1 MIGRYVHNT
10 VSEVEPTNEMLEP
23 LRVLV
28 VDDSR
33 LQRKLVSV
41 RLKKWGFTIF
51 EAASGKEAMA
61 ICENEDLDMILSD
74 WVMPEM
80 SGLEFCEAFR
90 AMQRERYG
98 YFILL
103 TSKSDKEDI
112 AKGLD
117 KGADDF
123 LSKPVNAT
131 ELRARIKAGQRVL
144 EMETRLQVENDR
156 ANAALEKLRLINEE
170 INKDL
175 AQAEKLQKSLLP
187 PTHLVRDT
195 YTLSNI
201 FKSSGH
207 VGGDIVGTFNLD
219 ENRIAIYSL
228 DVSGHGVSSALL
240 TVQLFGLLSPF
251 SKDNNVAFR
260 SDGSG
265 GFAILDPHEIAAEF
279 NRRMLDEMDT
289 DLYFTLGYADINVS
303 NGHVKMVQAGHP
315 FPVIFNEKHGVT
327 LKGDGGPPIGLIPGI
342 EFETFTFTIRPDDK
356 LLLHS
361 DGLTECQN
369 LTGDLLDD
377 EGLERILLRHADS
390 HGPELLND
398 IVWELTEFAECNE
411 YGDDLSAILFEFTE
425 KN

>member
-1 MIGRYVHNT
+1 VQQ
-10 VSEVEPTNEMLEP
+10 LESTAVQTSHAEQP
-23 LRVLV
+23 LRILV

-41 RLKKWGFTIF
+41 HLKKWGFTIL
-51 EAASGKEAMA
+51 EAASGTEAME
-61 ICENEDLDMILSD
+61 ICQNQDIDMVLSD

-80 SGLEFCEAFR
+80 SGLQFCEAFR
-90 AMQRERYG
+90 ELSRERYG

-123 LSKPVNAT
+123 LSKPVNPT

-144 EMETRLQVENDR
+144 DMEAKLQVENDR
-156 ANAALEKLRLINEE
+156 ANAALEELRLINDE

-187 PTHLVRDT
+187 PAHLVRET
-195 YTLSNI
+195 HTLSNI

-219 ENRIAIYSL
+219 KDRIAVYSL

-240 TVQLFGLLSPF
+240 TVQLFGLLSPY
-251 SKDNNVAFR
+251 SKDNNLAFQ
-260 SDGSG
+260 SNGTG
-265 GFAILDPHEIAAEF
+265 GFNILKPHEIATEF

-289 DLYFTLGYADINVS
+289 DLYFTLGYADINLS
-303 NGHVKMVQAGHP
+303 TGHVKMVQAGHP
-315 FPVIFNEKHGVT
+315 FPVIFNQDRGVT
-327 LKGDGGPPIGLIPGI
+327 LKGEGGPPIGLIPDI
-342 EFETFTFTIRPDDK
+342 PFETFTFTLNPDDK

-398 IVWELTEFAECNE
+398 IVWELTEFAESDD
-411 YGDDLSAILFEFTE
+411 YGDDLSAILFEFSG
-425 KN
+425 NS

>member
-1 MIGRYVHNT
+1 M
-10 VSEVEPTNEMLEP
+10 
-23 LRVLV
+23 RVLV

-41 RLKKWGFTIF
+41 HLKKWGFTIF
-51 EAASGKEAMA
+51 EADSGKEAME
-61 ICENEDLDMILSD
+61 ICASENIDMVLSD

-80 SGLEFCEAFR
+80 SGLAFCEAFR
-90 AMQRERYG
+90 ALPRERYG

-117 KGADDF
+117 IGADDF
-123 LSKPVNAT
+123 LSKPVNST

-144 EMETRLQVENDR
+144 DMEAKLQVENDR
-156 ANAALEKLRLINEE
+156 TNAALEKLRLINEE

-187 PTHLVRDT
+187 PEHLERET

-207 VGGDIVGTFNLD
+207 VGGDIVGTFDLAED
-219 ENRIAIYSL
+219 RIAVYSL

-240 TVQLFGLLSPF
+240 TVQLFGLLSPY
-251 SKDNNVAFR
+251 SKDNNLAFR
-260 SDGSG
+260 SDGAG
-265 GFAILDPHEIAAEF
+265 GFTILEPHEIATEF
-279 NRRMLDEMDT
+279 NRRMLAEMDT
-289 DLYFTLGYADINVS
+289 DLYFTLGYADINLAT
-303 NGHVKMVQAGHP
+303 GIVKMVQAGHP
-315 FPVIFNEKHGVT
+315 FPVIFNKDRGVT

-342 EFETFTFTIRPDDK
+342 DFETFSFTIKPDDK

-369 LTGDLLDD
+369 VTGDLLDD
-377 EGLERILLRHADS
+377 EGLERILLRHAYS

-398 IVWELTEFAECNE
+398 IVWELTEFAESDD
-411 YGDDLSAILFEFTE
+411 YGDDLSAISFEFSG
-425 KN
+425 NS

>member
-1 MIGRYVHNT
+1 MQQ
-10 VSEVEPTNEMLEP
+10 LESTAVQTSHAEQP
-23 LRVLV
+23 LRILV

-41 RLKKWGFTIF
+41 HLKKWGFTIL
-51 EAASGKEAMA
+51 EAASGTEAME
-61 ICENEDLDMILSD
+61 ICQNQDIDMVLSD

-80 SGLEFCEAFR
+80 SGLQFCEAFR
-90 AMQRERYG
+90 ELSRERYG

-123 LSKPVNAT
+123 LSKPVNPT

-144 EMETRLQVENDR
+144 DMEAKLQVENDR
-156 ANAALEKLRLINEE
+156 ANAALEELRLINDE

-187 PTHLVRDT
+187 PAHLVRET
-195 YTLSNI
+195 HTLSNI

-219 ENRIAIYSL
+219 KDRIAVYSL

-240 TVQLFGLLSPF
+240 TVQLFGLLSPY
-251 SKDNNVAFR
+251 SKDNNLAFQ
-260 SDGSG
+260 SNGTG
-265 GFAILDPHEIAAEF
+265 GFNILKPHEIATEF

-289 DLYFTLGYADINVS
+289 DLYFTLGYADINLS
-303 NGHVKMVQAGHP
+303 TGHVKMVQAGHP
-315 FPVIFNEKHGVT
+315 FPVIFNQDRGVT
-327 LKGDGGPPIGLIPGI
+327 LKGEGGPPIGLIPDI
-342 EFETFTFTIRPDDK
+342 PFETFTFTLNPDDK

-398 IVWELTEFAECNE
+398 IVWELTEFAESDD
-411 YGDDLSAILFEFTE
+411 YGDDLSAILFEFSG
-425 KN
+425 NS

>member
-1 MIGRYVHNT
+1 M
-10 VSEVEPTNEMLEP
+10 
-23 LRVLV
+23 

-41 RLKKWGFTIF
+41 HLKKWGFAIF
-51 EAASGKEAMA
+51 EADSGKEAMR
-61 ICENEDLDMILSD
+61 ICETEDIDMVLSD

-90 AMQRERYG
+90 SLTRERYG

-117 KGADDF
+117 IGADDF

-144 EMETRLQVENDR
+144 DMEAKLQIENDR
-156 ANAALEKLRLINEE
+156 TNAALEELRLINEE

-187 PTHLVRDT
+187 PAHLVRDT
-195 YTLSNI
+195 HTLSNI

-207 VGGDIVGTFNLD
+207 VGGDIVGTFDLAKD
-219 ENRIAIYSL
+219 RIAVYSL

-240 TVQLFGLLSPF
+240 TVQLYGLLSPH
-251 SKDNNVAFR
+251 SKDNNLAFR
-260 SDGSG
+260 SDGAG
-265 GFAILDPHEIAAEF
+265 GFTILEPHEIAAEF
-279 NRRMLDEMDT
+279 NRRMLAEMDT
-289 DLYFTLGYADINVS
+289 DLYFTLGYADINLAT
-303 NGHVKMVQAGHP
+303 GIVKMVQAGHP
-315 FPVIFNEKHGVT
+315 FPVIFNKDRGVT

-342 EFETFTFTIRPDDK
+342 DFETFSFTIKPDDK

-398 IVWELTEFAECNE
+398 IVWELTEFAESDD
-411 YGDDLSAILFEFTE
+411 YGDDLSAILFEFSG
-425 KN
+425 NS

>member
-1 MIGRYVHNT
+1 MQRIE
-10 VSEVEPTNEMLEP
+10 SEAAPAKQEQQA
-23 LRVLV
+23 LRVLI

-41 RLKKWGFTIF
+41 HLKKWGFTFF
-51 EAASGKEAMA
+51 EAASGEEAMVV
-61 ICENEDLDMILSD
+61 CESEEIDMILSD

-90 AMQRERYG
+90 ALPRERYG

-112 AKGLD
+112 AIGLD

-131 ELRARIKAGQRVL
+131 ELRARINAGQRVL
-144 EMETRLQVENDR
+144 DMEAKLQIENDR
-156 ANAALEKLRLINEE
+156 ANAALEKLHLINEE

-187 PTHLVRDT
+187 PAHLVRET
-195 YTLSNI
+195 HSLSNI

-207 VGGDIVGTFNLD
+207 VGGDIVGTFHLD
-219 ENRIAIYSL
+219 PDRIAVYSL

-240 TVQLFGLLSPF
+240 TVQLFGLLSPY
-251 SKDNNVAFR
+251 SKNNNLAFR
-260 SDGSG
+260 SDGAG
-265 GFAILDPHEIAAEF
+265 GFDVLEPHEIATEF

-289 DLYFTLGYADINVS
+289 DLYFTLGYADINLTT
-303 NGHVKMVQAGHP
+303 GEVKMVQAGHP
-315 FPVIFNEKHGVT
+315 FPVIFNKNRGVT
-327 LKGDGGPPIGLIPGI
+327 LKGEGGPPIGLIPGI
-342 EFETFTFTIRPDDK
+342 EFETFTFTIQSDDK

-369 LTGDLLDD
+369 LSGDLLDD

-390 HGPELLND
+390 HGPELLDD
-398 IVWELTEFAECNE
+398 IVWDLTEFAQGDDF
-411 YGDDLSAILFEFTE
+411 GDDLSAILFEFS
-425 KN
+425 

>member
-1 MIGRYVHNT
+1 VHQFKIAD
-10 VSEVEPTNEMLEP
+10 EPASLTKQP
-23 LRVLV
+23 LRVLI

-41 RLKKWGFTIF
+41 HLKKWGFTFF
-51 EAASGKEAMA
+51 EAASGKEALA
-61 ICENEDLDMILSD
+61 VCRNEDIDMVLSD

-90 AMQRERYG
+90 ALERDRYG

-103 TSKSDKEDI
+103 TSKSEKDDI

-131 ELRARIKAGQRVL
+131 ELRARINAGQRVL
-144 EMETRLQVENDR
+144 DMETKLQVENDR
-156 ANAALEKLRLINEE
+156 TNAALEELRLINEE

-187 PTHLVRDT
+187 PAHLVRDS
-195 YTLSNI
+195 YSLSNI

-207 VGGDIVGTFNLD
+207 VGGDIVGTFKLD
-219 ENRIAIYSL
+219 ENRIAVYSL

-240 TVQLFGLLSPF
+240 TVQLFGLLSPY
-251 SKDNNVAFR
+251 SKGNNLAFQ
-260 SDGSG
+260 SNGTG
-265 GFAILDPHEIAAEF
+265 GFDILEPHEIATEF

-289 DLYFTLGYADINVS
+289 DLYFTLGYADINLS
-303 NGHVKMVQAGHP
+303 TGEVKMVQAGHP
-315 FPVIFNEKHGVT
+315 FPVIFNKERGVT
-327 LKGDGGPPIGLIPGI
+327 LQGEGGPPIGLIPGI
-342 EFETFTFTIRPDDK
+342 EFETFRFKIEPDDK
-356 LLLHS
+356 LLLYS

-369 LTGDLLDD
+369 LSGDLLDD

-398 IVWELTEFAECNE
+398 IVWELTEFAEGDDF
-411 YGDDLSAILFEFTE
+411 GDDLSAILFEFSG
-425 KN
+425 NS

>member
-1 MIGRYVHNT
+1 MQN
-10 VSEVEPTNEMLEP
+10 LEFETDTSIKP
-23 LRVLV
+23 LSVLV

-41 RLKKWGFTIF
+41 HLKKWGFKIS
-51 EAASGKEAMA
+51 EAASGQEAIA
-61 ICENEDLDMILSD
+61 ICETKEIDMILSD
-74 WVMPEM
+74 WVMPGM

-90 AMQRERYG
+90 ALPRDRYG

-112 AKGLD
+112 ANGLD

-131 ELRARIKAGQRVL
+131 ELRARINAGQRVL
-144 EMETRLQVENDR
+144 DMEAKLQIENDR
-156 ANAALEKLRLINEE
+156 TNAALEELRLINAE

-187 PTHLVRDT
+187 PAHLVRDT
-195 YTLSNI
+195 HSLSNI

-219 ENRIAIYSL
+219 KDRIAIYSL

-240 TVQLFGLLSPF
+240 TVQLFGLLSPY
-251 SKDNNVAFR
+251 SKDNNVAFQ
-260 SDGSG
+260 SDGAG
-265 GFAILDPHEIAAEF
+265 GFKILEPHEIATEF

-289 DLYFTLGYADINVS
+289 DLYFTLGYAGINLS
-303 NGHVKMVQAGHP
+303 TGEVKMVQAGHP
-315 FPVIFNEKHGVT
+315 FPVIFNKNRGVT
-327 LKGDGGPPIGLIPGI
+327 LKGEGGPPIGLIPGI
-342 EFETFTFTIRPDDK
+342 DFETFTFTIKPDDK

-369 LTGDLLDD
+369 LSGDLLDD

-390 HGPELLND
+390 HGPELLDD
-398 IVWELTEFAECNE
+398 IVWELTEFAESDD
-411 YGDDLSAILFEFTE
+411 YGDDLSAILFEFSGHS
-425 KN
+425 

>member
-1 MIGRYVHNT
+1 VQQIESNAAT
-10 VSEVEPTNEMLEP
+10 IDQDEQP
-23 LRVLV
+23 LRILV

-41 RLKKWGFTIF
+41 HLKKWGFTIF
-51 EAASGKEAMA
+51 EAASGTEAME
-61 ICENEDLDMILSD
+61 ICQSEDVDMVLSD

-90 AMQRERYG
+90 ELPRERYG

-144 EMETRLQVENDR
+144 EMEAKLQIENDR
-156 ANAALEKLRLINEE
+156 ANAALEELRLIHDE

-187 PTHLVRDT
+187 PAHLVRET
-195 YTLSNI
+195 HTLSNV

-219 ENRIAIYSL
+219 QDRIAVYSL

-240 TVQLFGLLSPF
+240 TVQLFGLLSPY
-251 SKDNNVAFR
+251 SKHNNLAFQ
-260 SDGSG
+260 SNDAG
-265 GFAILDPHEIAAEF
+265 GFNILEPHEIATEF

-289 DLYFTLGYADINVS
+289 DLYFTLGYADINLAT
-303 NGHVKMVQAGHP
+303 GHVKMVQAGHP
-315 FPVIFNEKHGVT
+315 FPVIFNQKRGVT
-327 LKGDGGPPIGLIPGI
+327 LQGAGGPPIGLIPGI
-342 EFETFTFTIRPDDK
+342 EFETFTFSLQQDDK

-369 LTGDLLDD
+369 LSGDLLDD

-398 IVWELTEFAECNE
+398 IVWELTEFAESDD
-411 YGDDLSAILFEFTE
+411 YGDDLSAILFEFSR
-425 KN
+425 NS

>member
-1 MIGRYVHNT
+1 VPQLKIENDSALVAE
-10 VSEVEPTNEMLEP
+10 SK
-23 LRVLV
+23 LRLLV

-41 RLKKWGFTIF
+41 HLKKWGFTIL
-51 EAASGKEAMA
+51 EAASGKEALA
-61 ICENEDLDMILSD
+61 ICQAEDIDMVLSD

-90 AMQRERYG
+90 QLPRERYG

-103 TSKSDKEDI
+103 TSKSEKDDI

-123 LSKPVNAT
+123 LSKPVDPA

-144 EMETRLQVENDR
+144 DMETKLQVENDR
-156 ANAALEKLRLINEE
+156 ANAALEELRIIHEE

-187 PTHLVRDT
+187 PAHLVT
-195 YTLSNI
+195 ETHSISNI

-207 VGGDIVGTFNLD
+207 VGGDMVGTFDLEAD
-219 ENRIAIYSL
+219 RIAVYSL

-240 TVQLFGLLSPF
+240 TVQLFGLFSPF
-251 SKDNNVAFR
+251 SKENNIAFQ
-260 SDGSG
+260 SDGMG
-265 GFAILDPHEIAAEF
+265 GFHILEPHEIATEF
-279 NRRMLDEMDT
+279 NRRMLEEMDT
-289 DLYFTLGYADINVS
+289 DLYFTLGYADINLAT
-303 NGHVKMVQAGHP
+303 GAVKMVQAGHP
-315 FPVIFNEKHGVT
+315 FPVIFNKNSGVQ
-327 LKGDGGPPIGLIPGI
+327 LKGAGGPPIGLIEGI
-342 EFETFTFTIRPDDK
+342 EFETFSFRIQPDDK
-356 LLLHS
+356 LLLYS

-369 LTGDLLDD
+369 LSGDLLDD
-377 EGLERILLRHADS
+377 EGLERILLRNADS

-398 IVWELTEFAECNE
+398 IVWELTAFAEGDDF
-411 YGDDLSAILFEFTE
+411 GDDLSAILFEFSG
-425 KN
+425 KS